1 MLLKRCLAVQN
12 MVARQK
18 MTGQKMESQIDS
30 LALQWISD

>member
-1 MLLKRCLAVQN
+1 MLLKRCLAVKN
-12 MVARQK
+12 VARQK